1 MQRLNIEITK
11 LEKKKIE
18 EKKIGG
24 WIMNVMN
31 ELQLPMV
38 GERSS
43 TELEIKLTSRLLF
56 PTPESPINKI
66 LKERS

>member
-1 MQRLNIEITK
+1 
-11 LEKKKIE
+11 
-18 EKKIGG
+18 
-24 WIMNVMN
+24 MNVMN